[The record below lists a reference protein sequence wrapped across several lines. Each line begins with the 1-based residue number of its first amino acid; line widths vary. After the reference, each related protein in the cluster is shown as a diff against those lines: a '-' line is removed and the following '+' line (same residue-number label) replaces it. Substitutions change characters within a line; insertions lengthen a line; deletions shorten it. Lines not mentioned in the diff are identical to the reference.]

1 VTELLSG
8 GVASNLLLIGVFLG
22 MRHALEA
29 DHVAAITSLIS
40 NKQSISYT
48 LKQGVA
54 WGLGHTITL
63 LLFGSIVIFM
73 DTVMP
78 EYLAIRLEIAVG
90 IMLIILGIGVLRRL
104 IKSKVH
110 FHGHEHINGNFHFH
124 AHSHAGEVMSEHQ
137 QSQHEHHHQERF
149 PVRAMLVGLMHG
161 MAGSA
166 AVILLTVDMGTTPL
180 QGIFY
185 ILLFGVGSIF
195 GMAILTVAISFA
207 MTVPK
212 RLFSS
217 RLTWTH
223 NLFQLLVG
231 ILTIGIGVLVIYENS
246 LVLI

>member
-1 VTELLSG
+1 MTEFLSG

-29 DHVAAITSLIS
+29 DHVAAITSLTS
-40 NKQSISYT
+40 SKQSMSYT

-78 EYLAIRLEIAVG
+78 EYLAVRLEIAVG

-104 IKSKVH
+104 IISKAH
-110 FHGHEHINGNFHFH
+110 FHGHEHKNGSFHFH

-137 QSQHEHHHQERF
+137 GSSHEHQHREVF

-180 QGIFY
+180 QGILY
-185 ILLFGVGSIF
+185 ILLFGIGSIV
-195 GMAILTVAISFA
+195 GMAILTVVISFA
-207 MTVPK
+207 MTVPM

-223 NLFQLLVG
+223 NFFQLLVG
-231 ILTIGIGVLVIYENS
+231 TITIGLGVLVVYQNS
-246 LVLI
+246 LILV